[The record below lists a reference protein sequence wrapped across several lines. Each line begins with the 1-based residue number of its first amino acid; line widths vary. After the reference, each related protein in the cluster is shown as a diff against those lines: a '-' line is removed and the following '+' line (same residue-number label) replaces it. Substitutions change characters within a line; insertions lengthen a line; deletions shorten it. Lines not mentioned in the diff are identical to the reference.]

1 MKWIDVDFEL
11 PEVGVTVLVTG
22 TGFFSS
28 YEASVQRWEL
38 CIDPAHTD
46 HPPHWFGTREME
58 PYEDFKITDW
68 MPLPKAPKKKKT
80 IKVESKD
87 NNS

>member
-1 MKWIDVDFEL
+1 MKKWIDVDFEL

-46 HPPHWFGTREME
+46 HPPH
-58 PYEDFKITDW
+58 
-68 MPLPKAPKKKKT
+68 
-80 IKVESKD
+80 
-87 NNS
+87 